1 MDPLVTEEWL
11 QSNLDQSEIRVVD
24 VRGYVRRRKT
34 EPSVEVAEYTGAL
47 NEFLAGHIPG
57 AVYLDWT
64 SDIIDPDNPVP
75 VQLARKHSFSET
87 MSRCGIDEETHV
99 VIYDHQGGQFAT
111 RLWWALHFY
120 GHEKVSVVDGGWQ
133 AWKSIEGTV
142 SKEKSHPERRQFK
155 AKPQRHWRVDCEE
168 VLGVVQRAAQQEG
181 SDDSKI
187 WPQIIDARDEEQF
200 KGTRR
205 RGLHG
210 GRIPGAIHLDRDAL
224 FDVEK
229 GRYKPLSE
237 LRSLITSASVDT
249 DRPVI
254 AYCNGGV
261 AATTVLFTL
270 YRLSVRNL
278 ANYDGSWN
286 EWGNRKDLPFE
297 TG

>member
-1 MDPLVTEEWL
+1 MDPLVTAEWL
-11 QSNLDQSEIRVVD
+11 QSNLDESGIRVVD
-24 VRGYVRRRKT
+24 VRGYVRRRAT
-34 EPSVEVAEYTGAL
+34 EPSVEVAEYTGAR
-47 NEFLAGHIPG
+47 NEFLVGHIPG

-64 SDIIDPDNPVP
+64 LDIIDPDNPVP
-75 VQLARKHSFSET
+75 VQLAREQSFSEM
-87 MSRCGIDEETHV
+87 MSRCGIGEETHV

-133 AWKSIEGTV
+133 AWKSIDGAISTER
-142 SKEKSHPERRQFK
+142 SHPERCHFK
-155 AKPQRHWRVDCEE
+155 TRPQRHWAVGWEE
-168 VLGVVQRAAQQEG
+168 VFSVVQRATQLEC
-181 SDDSKI
+181 SDNEVR
-187 WPQIIDARDEEQF
+187 PQIIDARDEEQF

-205 RGLHG
+205 RGIHG

-237 LRSLITSASVDT
+237 LQSLITSASVDT

>member
-1 MDPLVTEEWL
+1 MDPLVTTEWL
-11 QSNLDQSEIRVVD
+11 QSNIVD
-24 VRGYVRRRKT
+24 VRGYVRRRAT

-47 NEFLAGHIPG
+47 NEFLVGHIPG

-64 SDIIDPDNPVP
+64 LDIIDPDNPVP
-75 VQLARKHSFSET
+75 VQLAREQSFSET
-87 MSRCGIDEETHV
+87 MSRCGIGEETHV

-120 GHEKVSVVDGGWQ
+120 GHEKVRDVDGGWQ
-133 AWKSIEGTV
+133 AWKSIDGAV
-142 SKEKSHPERRQFK
+142 STERSHPERCHFK
-155 AKPQRHWRVDCEE
+155 TRPQRHWAVDWEE
-168 VLGVVQRAAQQEG
+168 VLGVVQRATQQECT
-181 SDDSKI
+181 DNEVR
-187 WPQIIDARDEEQF
+187 PQIIDARDEEQF

-205 RGLHG
+205 RGIHG

-224 FDVEK
+224 FDIEK

-237 LRSLITSASVDT
+237 LQSLITSASVDT